1 LTGVTGLTAGF
12 VSAALGSV
20 FDVSFGAAFATG
32 LTGVLTGALTGGFG
46 AAFATPALTGVLAA
60 EDLGTTGFDLLGEAD
75 FIESLTDLAAGFA
88 VCETGFATEGLAA
101 DLFGL
106 PTAALI
112 DLATGFAEGLVTAAL
127 TAGLLALG
135 DLAGDFAAGLAT
147 FATGFFATGLTAA
160 FGLGFAAARDVFLP
174 TC

>member
-1 LTGVTGLTAGF
+1 M
-12 VSAALGSV
+12 
-20 FDVSFGAAFATG
+20 
-32 LTGVLTGALTGGFG
+32 
-46 AAFATPALTGVLAA
+46 
-60 EDLGTTGFDLLGEAD
+60 LGEAD

-88 VCETGFATEGLAA
+88 VCETGFATEGFAA

-106 PTAALI
+106 PAAALL
-112 DLATGFAEGLVTAAL
+112 DLATGFAEDLVAAAF
-127 TAGLLALG
+127 TAGLLALVG
-135 DLAGDFAAGLAT
+135 LADDFATGLAT

>member
-1 LTGVTGLTAGF
+1 VTGFTAGF
-12 VSAALGSV
+12 ASAALGSV
-20 FDVSFGAAFATG
+20 FEVSFATALATG
-32 LTGVLTGALTGGFG
+32 LTGVLTGALTGGFD

-60 EDLGTTGFDLLGEAD
+60 EALGTTGFDLLGEAD

-88 VCETGFATEGLAA
+88 VFETGFATEGLAT

-106 PTAALI
+106 PTAALL
-112 DLATGFAEGLVTAAL
+112 DLATGFAEDLVAAAL

-135 DLAGDFAAGLAT
+135 DLADDFGTGLAT
-147 FATGFFATGLTAA
+147 FATGFFTKGLTAA
-160 FGLGFAAARDVFLP
+160 FGFGFAAARDVFLP